1 MDYTALIINQ
11 LQEAWDNSF
20 AKQAISKPSPVNIL
34 GQSVIT
40 SPIDCSLVT
49 ILMLTNIQSTMQDA
63 NEETD
68 LFLNEVFP
76 EILVNLWRN
85 ETKIDS
91 YLSRDHTETVSES
104 KGFTTYTTYNTYIG
118 DEIAFQVNWIV
129 TDFHHIITIINHA
142 L

>member
-49 ILMLTNIQSTMQDA
+49 TIMLTKIQSTMHDA
-63 NEETD
+63 TEETD
-68 LFLNEVFP
+68 LFLNEVLP

-85 ETKIDS
+85 EIKIDS
-91 YLSRDHTETVSES
+91 YLSKVHTETVSES
-104 KGFTTYTTYNTYIG
+104 NRFTTYNNYIG
-118 DEIAFQVNWIV
+118 DEIAFQVNWVV
-129 TDFHHIITIINHA
+129 TDFHHIITIINPA